1 MLKAVI
7 RKEAFMGSIL
17 RFGSVAAGVTAV
29 IVILGISGTV
39 KAEEAPSSVKHPPV
53 ECREDKTHFTL
64 TNGILTAKVSK
75 ESGDLT
81 SLVYKG
87 MELLSD
93 KSGHPWAYWS
103 HDTTGGEQ
111 TVTKITIDPNT
122 NGHNRAEVSVKGISG
137 GKKMGHG
144 PGAGPEGNIPADIEI
159 RYSLGRGESGIY
171 TYCIFEHKPEYGAA
185 AMCEAR
191 FCAKLADIFDWMN
204 VSAVHNRPYPHPSR
218 GDKYIYTAVQSEN
231 PAYGWASTTKGVGF
245 YFINPSMEY
254 MSCGPTKAELLCHGE
269 ATVLNYWRSSH
280 YGGSVLEVSEGEHW
294 TKVVGPFM
302 LYVTSGSNPQI
313 MWEDAKTQA
322 PRESA
327 KWPYEWV
334 QGVDYPHRD
343 QRASVKGRLIFKDP
357 QMTGAKL
364 PNLRVGLTHPAYD
377 SLNIGAPSGSR
388 PRRVDWYLDAKYYQF
403 WTIGNEDGT
412 FLIPNVRSGTYTLHA
427 IADGVLGEY
436 TKTDIKVKAG
446 DSIDLG
452 SLQWEPVRR
461 GRQLWDIGIPNRSGA
476 EFKNGDKYFEPDA
489 PLQYVKLFPND
500 VNYVIGKSDFR
511 KDWYFEHVPHSE
523 DPNARAMPFFGIS
536 GEGRATP
543 FSITFELADVP
554 KGMATLRLAIC
565 GNQAKYITMT
575 INDKPAGTV
584 ENLASDGAITRHGIQ
599 AIWQEKEVSF
609 DASLMKKGT
618 NVLKLI
624 VPAGSPNAGTIY
636 DYIRLELD
644 EKAQPQAD
652 LKKTM

>member
-1 MLKAVI
+1 
-7 RKEAFMGSIL
+7 
-17 RFGSVAAGVTAV
+17 
-29 IVILGISGTV
+29 
-39 KAEEAPSSVKHPPV
+39 
-53 ECREDKTHFTL
+53 
-64 TNGILTAKVSK
+64 
-75 ESGDLT
+75 
-81 SLVYKG
+81 
-87 MELLSD
+87 
-93 KSGHPWAYWS
+93 
-103 HDTTGGEQ
+103 
-111 TVTKITIDPNT
+111 
-122 NGHNRAEVSVKGISG
+122 
-137 GKKMGHG
+137 
-144 PGAGPEGNIPADIEI
+144 
-159 RYSLGRGESGIY
+159 
-171 TYCIFEHKPEYGAA
+171 
-185 AMCEAR
+185 
-191 FCAKLADIFDWMN
+191 
-204 VSAVHNRPYPHPSR
+204 
-218 GDKYIYTAVQSEN
+218 
-231 PAYGWASTTKGVGF
+231 
-245 YFINPSMEY
+245 
-254 MSCGPTKAELLCHGE
+254 
-269 ATVLNYWRSSH
+269 
-280 YGGSVLEVSEGEHW
+280 
-294 TKVVGPFM
+294 
-302 LYVTSGSNPQI
+302 
-313 MWEDAKTQA
+313 
-322 PRESA
+322 
-327 KWPYEWV
+327 
-334 QGVDYPHRD
+334 
-343 QRASVKGRLIFKDP
+343 
-357 QMTGAKL
+357 
-364 PNLRVGLTHPAYD
+364 
-377 SLNIGAPSGSR
+377 
-388 PRRVDWYLDAKYYQF
+388 
-403 WTIGNEDGT
+403 
-412 FLIPNVRSGTYTLHA
+412 VRSGTYTLHA